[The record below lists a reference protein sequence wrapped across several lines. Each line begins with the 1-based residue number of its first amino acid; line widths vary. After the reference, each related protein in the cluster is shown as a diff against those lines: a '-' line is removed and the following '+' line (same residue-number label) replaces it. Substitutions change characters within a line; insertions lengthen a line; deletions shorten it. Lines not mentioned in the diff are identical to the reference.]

1 MKDILHAEFFKFKGM
16 FKRYYIDST
25 AEIASYIILFT
36 SLTYV
41 IVSTSETDNIIPQ
54 ILIGVFIWF
63 IGINAIAIFTFI
75 LQEEMALGTLE
86 QIFLTRTSLTKM
98 LLGRAISTFIFD
110 SIGGVVLSF
119 CTITALV
126 LISPALSFS
135 DMNLAIVL
143 NPLIVPVILV
153 TMVGI
158 YGFSFIL
165 AGLSIIFKRISAI
178 TVILNYMFL
187 FFIGVILSG
196 DTLPSVLDI
205 FSKLLPISWGVI
217 VISDVFEGVTNLMNL
232 FWLFVN
238 SFVYFVVGLYLFNRM
253 TYIARV
259 KGTLDQY

>member
-16 FKRYYIDST
+16 FKRYYIDSI
-25 AEIASYIILFT
+25 AEVTSYIILFT
-36 SLTYV
+36 SLTYF
-41 IVSTSETDNIIPQ
+41 IVSTSEADNIIPQ

-86 QIFLTRTSLTKM
+86 QIFLTKTSLTKM

-110 SIGGVVLSF
+110 SIGGVVLSISTVF
-119 CTITALV
+119 ALV
-126 LISPALSFS
+126 FISPALSIS
-135 DMNLAIVL
+135 DMNLIVIL
-143 NPLIVPVILV
+143 NPLLILVILV

-187 FFIGVILSG
+187 FIIGVILAG
-196 DTLPSVLDI
+196 DTLPLILDI
-205 FSKLLPISWGVI
+205 FSKFLPITWGVI
-217 VISDVFEGVTNLMNL
+217 VISDIFNGDTNVMNII
-232 FWLFVN
+232 WLIIN
-238 SFVYFVVGLYLFNRM
+238 SILYFVVGLYLFNKM

-259 KGTLDQY
+259 KGTLD